1 MAEMRVAIMTK
12 INKLEIEFLSQ
23 SSQDNPKE
31 DKLVLCA
38 FLQVIAQI
46 GIRNSELTPSE
57 YNDEGENHENTKK

>member
-1 MAEMRVAIMTK
+1 MTK
-12 INKLEIEFLSQ
+12 LNKLGIKFLGQ
-23 SSQDNPKE
+23 KTQENPAE

-57 YNDEGENHENTKK
+57 YNKEGENNESKNKR